1 MIIGTTKFISG
12 WYYRRI
18 SYYEEVL
25 SEKNSNLYN
34 RFVRHYPARL
44 FHPNKEQRVL
54 FRTRAACRGSNGEH
68 RFKYTEN
75 KRKTVEREGDSNV
88 RNNVL

>member
-25 SEKNSNLYN
+25 SEKILTYII
-34 RFVRHYPARL
+34 AL
-44 FHPNKEQRVL
+44 FAIILLGFSSKQ
-54 FRTRAACRGSNGEH
+54 RAACSIQNPCCVS
-68 RFKYTEN
+68 
-75 KRKTVEREGDSNV
+75 RK
-88 RNNVL
+88 